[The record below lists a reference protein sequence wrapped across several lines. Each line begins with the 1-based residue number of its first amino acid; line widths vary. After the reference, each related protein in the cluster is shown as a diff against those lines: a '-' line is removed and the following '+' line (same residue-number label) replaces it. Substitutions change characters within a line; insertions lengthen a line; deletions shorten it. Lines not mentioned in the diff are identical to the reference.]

1 MKKIDLNCD
10 LGEGMPWDEAIMPY
24 ISSANIAC
32 GYHAGDEAT
41 IRKTIDLCTKYHV
54 AIGAHPGFNDKPN
67 FGRKEVHLSDKELY
81 GLVAEQLTLFDK
93 VCKEKQV
100 KFHHVKLHG
109 ALYNM
114 AASSREVSKVIVQA
128 IKDFHAGLLFY
139 GLSRSNMIE
148 EARAAGLRAVE
159 EAFADRVYQPD
170 GRLVPRGMPGAVLH
184 APEKAW
190 QQVGEIIE
198 KGAVTALNGVVLTLR
213 AETIC
218 IHGDE
223 AHAPQMAA
231 YLHQKLR
238 NMGYT
243 VTAP

>member
-10 LGEGMPWDEAIMPY
+10 LGEGMPWDEDIMPY

-32 GYHAGDEAT
+32 GYHAGDETT
-41 IRKTIDLCTKYHV
+41 IRKTIDLCVKYNV

-81 GLVAEQLTLFDK
+81 ELVAEQLTLFGK
-93 VCKEKQV
+93 ICKEKQA

-114 AASSREVSKVIVQA
+114 AARSRQMSKVVAQA

-139 GLSRSNMIE
+139 ALSGSIMIE
-148 EARAAGLRAVE
+148 EARTVGLTAVNE
-159 EAFADRVYQPD
+159 VFADRAYRSDGKLLSRNEPD
-170 GRLVPRGMPGAVLH
+170 AVLH
-184 APEKAW
+184 EPEKAW
-190 QQVGEIIE
+190 QQVKQMVD
-198 KGAVTALNGVVLTLR
+198 KGVVTAINGVEIKLQ

-223 AHAPQMAA
+223 AHAPQIAK
-231 YLHQKLR
+231 YIHQKLR
-238 NMGYT
+238 GMGYS
-243 VTAP
+243 VKSP